1 MDGGQK
7 NLEDEGRAQKQRAST
22 HRYGII
28 WVILG
33 RSKRAGLQQGFLDL
47 EKFGYSYCLAIFS
60 CKETGVV
67 GSIRKSQ
74 ASDAFMVQETLKVD
88 DNL

>member
-1 MDGGQK
+1 MGVRRIWRMKAG
-7 NLEDEGRAQKQRAST
+7 LRST
-22 HRYGII
+22 EQSHTFMGLCGSFYKEEQESR
-28 WVILG
+28 
-33 RSKRAGLQQGFLDL
+33 LQQGFLDL